1 MLTLKTL
8 LAGAGVAQRELA
20 ERLGWSRPSLNQLLV
35 HGRWPKQADREDSK
49 RAILNYLA
57 ERGLATDGAFKK
69 VAEARCNAPQP
80 SATPV
85 EGVTPAGIT
94 EDSEMLRRKE
104 QLTPAARRHFGM
116 TGDPFVDPQSIEA
129 VYLSAAGREA
139 YDAIIGQALAGVGLL
154 ALIGESGS
162 GKTTVKDTAVA
173 YLLAHEKHVSV
184 MQPYVQGM
192 EETDTKGKTLK
203 AGHIAETILRTL
215 TPLAPLKSSPEARFN
230 QVHQALRASS
240 RNGGRHVLIIEEAH
254 CLPTPTLKH
263 LKRFMELKDGLKSLV
278 GIVLIGQP
286 ELATRLDPKHEE
298 VREVSQ
304 RCVDV
309 PLPALARPEMRAFLE
324 QRLGSVDRVFEPGA
338 VDALFDRLTYAF
350 PLAVQNWVALAMNT
364 AVRLTAPKVTVEIIK
379 ELK

>member
-1 MLTLKTL
+1 MLTLKTIL
-8 LAGAGVAQRELA
+8 STAGVGQLDLA
-20 ERLGWSRPSLNQLLV
+20 ERLGWSRAGLNTLLN
-35 HGRWPKQADREDSK
+35 HGRWPKRADKEESK
-49 RAILNYLA
+49 QTILEFLT
-57 ERGLATDGAFKK
+57 ERGLESEGAFKK
-69 VAEARCNAPQP
+69 VAEARCNAPRP
-80 SATPV
+80 SATP
-85 EGVTPAGIT
+85 EDSGIT

-116 TGDPFVDPQSIEA
+116 TGDPFVDPQSSEA

-139 YDAIIGQALAGVGLL
+139 FDSIIGQALAGVGLL

-162 GKTTVKDTAVA
+162 GKTTIKDMAVE

-184 MQPYVQGM
+184 MQPYVQAM
-192 EETDTKGKTLK
+192 EETDTRGKTLK

-230 QVHQALRASS
+230 QVHVALRASS

-309 PLPALARPEMRAFLE
+309 PLPALARTEMRAFLE
-324 QRLGSVDRVFEPGA
+324 RRLGSVDRVFEPGA

-364 AVRLTAPKVTVEIIK
+364 AAGLGAPKVSA
-379 ELK
+379 ELIHALK